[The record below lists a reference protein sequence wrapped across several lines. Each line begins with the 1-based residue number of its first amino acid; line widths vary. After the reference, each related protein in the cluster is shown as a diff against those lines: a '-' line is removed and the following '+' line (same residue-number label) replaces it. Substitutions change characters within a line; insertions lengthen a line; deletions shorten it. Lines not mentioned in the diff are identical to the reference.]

1 VCQHFE
7 GAKLIW
13 LTISQ
18 SPNIKGLYDSLWRL
32 LDLHLMNLVQLE
44 EYRTK
49 LYNEFSRRR
58 VFLVLNDVWKEGG
71 LEQVDLANGQGSVTL
86 VTTTKPTCVEEI

>member
-1 VCQHFE
+1 
-7 GAKLIW
+7 
-13 LTISQ
+13 
-18 SPNIKGLYDSLWRL
+18 
-32 LDLHLMNLVQLE
+32 VQLE

-71 LEQVDLANGQGSVTL
+71 LEQFDLANGQGSIAL
-86 VTTTKPTCVEEI
+86 VIAKKTNMCRRILE